1 MMKILIVCSGKPS
14 NPQWSFELTRSY
26 VYEQIESIR
35 NLNLGIE
42 YDTYFIEGNGISGY
56 LKNYKS
62 MVQKI
67 KLYQPDIIHAHY
79 GLSGLLASL
88 QRKLPVITTFH
99 GSDINVKKN
108 RPFSYLASKLS
119 KENIFVHKNQP
130 SKINYANHIN
140 LIPCGVDTKLF
151 YPIDKKEARQI
162 LQLDLDKK
170 YVLFT
175 GTFNNKVKNYPLA
188 KEAIEN
194 STYEIELLEL
204 KGYTR
209 KEVCL
214 LMNAVDALIITSF
227 SETGPI
233 VAKEAMCCNCPIVS
247 VDVGDVRDV
256 VATTT
261 GCFVTSY
268 DAVEL
273 AHAMN
278 DVFKLNKKTEG
289 IHKMKK
295 YSLDRIANQVLQVY
309 KKVINDDN

>member
-1 MMKILIVCSGKPS
+1 M
-14 NPQWSFELTRSY
+14 
-26 VYEQIESIR
+26 
-35 NLNLGIE
+35 
-42 YDTYFIEGNGISGY
+42 
-56 LKNYKS
+56 
-62 MVQKI
+62 
-67 KLYQPDIIHAHY
+67 
-79 GLSGLLASL
+79 
-88 QRKLPVITTFH
+88 
-99 GSDINVKKN
+99 
-108 RPFSYLASKLS
+108 
-119 KENIFVHKNQP
+119 
-130 SKINYANHIN
+130 
-140 LIPCGVDTKLF
+140 IPCGVDTKLF

-233 VAKEAMCCNCPIVS
+233 VAKEAMYCNCPIVS

-261 GCFVTSY
+261 TGCFVTSY
-268 DAVEL
+268 DTMEL
-273 AHAMN
+273 THAMY
-278 DVFKLNKKTEG
+278 DVLKLDTRTEG
-289 IHKMKK
+289 THEMKK
-295 YSLDRIANQVLQVY
+295 YSLDRIANQVLKVY
-309 KKVINDDN
+309 KSTLENIKGRK